1 MKFTSFLKLVEIQT
15 KVASVIP
22 FTLGTLV
29 SIYLYGHFNLL
40 AFLLML
46 GSLLCI
52 DMATTAINNYVDYQ
66 KAIHTTG
73 YGYTGHNAIVKDQL
87 NIQVVRITILALI
100 LVATLLG
107 IGLVL
112 VTDYVVLLVGAL
124 SFIIGI
130 SYTYGPVPISRTPF
144 GEIVSGVTMGFG
156 IPFLAVYIHLVNPN
170 WVNIAFLEG
179 GMIQIQIAFF
189 EILRVFIMTLPL
201 VIGIGNIMF
210 ANNICD
216 REEDWKNHRYTLAL
230 SLGLPWSLRLFAG
243 AYIVAYLS
251 VIGGVLVGLL
261 PVTSLL
267 MLLTA
272 VPVYKQTRALILN
285 PVKQHTFVNAVKNFV
300 LMGASLSLSYV
311 IAIFIL

>member
-29 SIYLYGHFNLL
+29 SIYLYGHFNLV
-40 AFLLML
+40 AFCLML

-52 DMATTAINNYVDYQ
+52 DMATTAINNYVDYR

-87 NIQVVRITILALI
+87 NIRQVQAVIL
-100 LVATLLG
+100 TLLG
-107 IGLVL
+107 MAVLFGLGLVY
-112 VTDYVVLLVGAL
+112 VTDWLVLFIGAL
-124 SFIIGI
+124 AFVIGV

-144 GEIVSGVTMGFG
+144 GEVISGVTMGYG
-156 IPFLAVYIHLVNPN
+156 IVFLAAYIHLEDPKWLLVAFQDGGQMVVNLA
-170 WVNIAFLEG
+170 WFEFLRLFVIA
-179 GMIQIQIAFF
+179 
-189 EILRVFIMTLPL
+189 LPI

-230 SLGLPWSLRLFAG
+230 SLGLPWSIRLFVSAYVF
-243 AYIVAYLS
+243 AYISIV
-251 VIGGVLVGLL
+251 GGIVFGIL
-261 PVTSLL
+261 PVTNLL
-267 MLLTA
+267 ALLT
-272 VPVYKQTRALILN
+272 VPLVYKQTKALVVN
-285 PVKQHTFVNAVKNFV
+285 PVKQLTFVNAVKNFV
-300 LMGASLSLSYV
+300 LISTSICLSWA
-311 IAIFIL
+311 IAILL